1 MFVGHYGVSFAA
13 KRTGVPLPLWVWFVA
28 VQWLDFV
35 FMTLVLCGVEKVR
48 LVDDFTETN
57 ALDLYYM
64 PYSHGLPGA
73 VVMSLV
79 LAGIVAA
86 IFPAARRPAAFAL
99 VALAS
104 FSHWVLDLF
113 MHTHDMPLYDNSA
126 KVGFGLWDHLALGL
140 ALEFAV
146 LILGAWLYVR
156 SAPMTEKGARLV
168 WGFVA
173 LLVVLHLVS
182 TLGPT
187 PPSPSAFAAS
197 ALASYV
203 LFAALAA
210 WVERRAIV
218 DHGR

>member
-13 KRTGVPLPLWVWFVA
+13 TRTSVHLPLWVWFVA
-28 VQWLDFV
+28 VQWLDFG
-35 FMTLVLCGVEKVR
+35 FTALVLAGVEKVR
-48 LVDDFTETN
+48 IVDGYTESN

-64 PYSHGLPGA
+64 PYSHGLLGALVMSAVLAA
-73 VVMSLV
+73 VV
-79 LAGIVAA
+79 AT
-86 IFPAARRPAAFAL
+86 IFPAARRPAAFVL

-113 MHTHDMPLYDNSA
+113 MHTHDLPLYENSA

-140 ALEFAV
+140 AFELAV
-146 LILGAWLYVR
+146 LMLGAWLYTR
-156 SAPMTEKGARLV
+156 SANVTEQGVRWV

-173 LLVVLHLVS
+173 FLVTLHIAS
-182 TLGPT
+182 TFGPT
-187 PPSPSAFAAS
+187 PPSPTAFSIA

-203 LFAALAA
+203 LLAAAAA
-210 WVERRAIV
+210 WVERKATA